1 MNKLKVTCS
10 VLMLTFLVSIF
21 SCSVY
26 ATQASTDTEVDLNVA
41 TVINISTPD
50 TTTINC
56 ASLNTLCTA
65 NTTVTVGTNNITG
78 YTLQL
83 NATSGYSN
91 SLTNAATSETIPTL
105 TGAYASGSFPTNYWG
120 YTGGLDKSGET
131 GGLNCSANY
140 CPILAYQSDDSNYAP
155 NHAIKVTDAPAT
167 ASNTTI
173 TFGAKADITKP
184 SGTYST
190 SVTFTAV
197 TNYVPHPIT
206 DGMDMQDITANM
218 CADTPLYSESNTTYT
233 VVDTRDNEEYK
244 VAKLADNNCWML
256 DNMRLDLTNSTV
268 INSLTTTNT
277 NVDSTSLTSLKSGN
291 RAAGDRYASSG
302 FEIWD
307 SSHTSNPYNQA
318 KANADYKNTVASVTY
333 GSGSGKIGVYYNYC
347 AASAGNYCYNQ
358 NAGVDDTS
366 TLQDAQYDICPKNW
380 RMPTST
386 SSGEYQALLT
396 AYNDNQTATD
406 SGSLQYNLS
415 TPLSGY
421 FNSGSA
427 HTQGSYGSFWSS
439 TWGNNANDMRYLYVN
454 TSYAY
459 PSNYYNRS
467 RGYSVRCLVP
477 GT

>member
-1 MNKLKVTCS
+1 MAL
-10 VLMLTFLVSIF
+10 F
-21 SCSVY
+21 SSGVGVY
-26 ATQASTDTEVDLNVA
+26 ADSSASTDTEVQLNVD

-65 NTTVTVGTNNITG
+65 NTTITVGTNNITG

-105 TGAYASGSFPTNYWG
+105 SGAYASGSFPTNYWG

-140 CPILAYQSDDSNYAP
+140 CPILAYQSDDSNYTP

-184 SGTYST
+184 SGTYTT
-190 SVTFTAV
+190 SVTFTAI
-197 TNYVPHPIT
+197 TNYAPHSIIN
-206 DGMDMQDITANM
+206 GMYMQDINPGD
-218 CADTPLYSESNTTYT
+218 CAATPLYSVSNTAYT
-233 VVDTRDNEEYK
+233 AVDARDNEEYII
-244 VAKLADNNCWML
+244 ARLADGNCWML
-256 DNMRLDLTNSTV
+256 DNMRLDLTDSTV
-268 INSLTTTNT
+268 LNSLTTDNT
-277 NVDSTSLTSLKSGN
+277 NADSASLTGLKTGN
-291 RAAGDRYASSG
+291 RSAGNRYASSG

-307 SSHTSNPYNQA
+307 SNHTTNQYYRA
-318 KANADYKNTVASVTY
+318 KANADYKNTTTTSY
-333 GSGSGKIGVYYNYC
+333 GAGSGKIGVYYNYC
-347 AASAGNYCYNQ
+347 AASAGNYCYNSV
-358 NAGVDDTS
+358 AGIDDTS

-380 RMPTST
+380 RIPTST
-386 SSGEYQALLT
+386 ADGEYQALYV
-396 AYNDNQTATD
+396 AYSSNATD
-406 SGSLQYNLS
+406 FKTALS

-427 HTQGSYGSFWSS
+427 SNQGSRGTFWSS
-439 TWGNNANDMRYLYVN
+439 TWEDANSMKHLTVG
-454 TSYAY
+454 SFVS
-459 PSNYYNRS
+459 PSSSSS
-467 RGYSVRCLVP
+467 RGFGYSVRCLIP
-477 GT
+477 ST